1 MTLIDRVST
10 RLTTSLS
17 FRQRLAVLFI
27 VTLIVVQGLTALFA
41 YGVIRS
47 NLVEQG
53 KTRLEATTQVFMR
66 QLNVLSERVT
76 DDVEILSLDYA
87 LRKAVAENDRST
99 ALSALR
105 NHGNRVGATRMAIV
119 ALDGTITTDTA
130 SDAAQGTAFPFTDLL
145 DSAVAN
151 DQGTSLAVLD
161 GVIYWI
167 VVVPVRAPDPV
178 AFIAAAVPVNDALLE
193 RLRELSLV
201 THSLALA
208 TPTADGEWIVVAK
221 TAGYAPEVQLPA
233 PAGVPREASIL
244 STEQS
249 GRSLAMTA
257 RLATSE
263 TSAPVLAILDYPLEE
278 ALSPYRAV
286 IVPMLLVLGGALLV
300 ALTVAMFIAHGV
312 SQPLEALAATAQ
324 RIAKGDYNTLPS
336 TTRRDE
342 IGELSSALGNMTR
355 SIADRENALRDA
367 IGSLEHARNDA
378 VKANEAKSQFL
389 SNMSHELRTPLNAI
403 LGFSEVLHK
412 QMMGP
417 LGATRYVEYA
427 RHIYESGSHLL
438 VQVEEMLDLS
448 QAADGRLL
456 ISRRPV
462 KPGGLLSA
470 SIEALEPIAAKA
482 EVTLNVAGDP
492 GSWPAIDAD
501 GAKLQQSLTNI
512 IHNAIKFT
520 LAGGAVTIS
529 GQRSDAMLKIVI
541 SDTGIGIRQEDL
553 DLVVRPF
560 HRQRPAYDSRYQG
573 VGLGLPF
580 AKTII
585 ELHGG
590 RLSINSREGSGTT
603 VTIELP
609 IAVDSTLHDA
619 A

>member
-1 MTLIDRVST
+1 MVLFHRASN

-17 FRQRLAVLFI
+17 FRQRVALLFI
-27 VTLIVVQGLTALFA
+27 VTLIAVQGLTALFA
-41 YGVIRS
+41 YGVVRA

-53 KTRLEATTQVFMR
+53 KDRLEATTQVFMR
-66 QLNVLSERVT
+66 QLNVLSERVS

-87 LRKAVAENDRST
+87 LRKAVAEDDRGT

-105 NHGNRVGATRMAIV
+105 NHGNRVGATRMSIV

-130 SDAAQGTAFPFTDLL
+130 SEAAQGTAFPFTDLL
-145 DSAVAN
+145 DSAVAD
-151 DQGTSLAVLD
+151 DQGTALAVLD

-178 AFIAAAVPVNDALLE
+178 AFIAADVPVNDALLE

-208 TPTADGEWIVVAK
+208 TPAADGSWTIVAK
-221 TAGYAPEVQLPA
+221 TAGFVPAVQLPS
-233 PAGVPREASIL
+233 PASVPRQASIL

-249 GRSLAMTA
+249 GESLAMTA

-263 TSAPVLAILDYPLEE
+263 TSAPVLAILDYPLAE

-286 IVPMLLVLGGALLV
+286 LAPMLLVLGGALLV
-300 ALTVAMFIAHGV
+300 ALTVAMLIAHGV
-312 SQPLEALAATAQ
+312 SQPLEALAASAR
-324 RIAKGDYNTLPS
+324 RIAKGDYSSLPVVS
-336 TTRRDE
+336 RNDE
-342 IGELSSALGNMTR
+342 IGELSSALAQMTR
-355 SIADRENALRDA
+355 SIADRESALRDA
-367 IGSLEHARNDA
+367 IGSLEQARNDA
-378 VKANEAKSQFL
+378 VKANDAKSQFL

-417 LGATRYVEYA
+417 IGAQRYLEYA
-427 RHIYESGSHLL
+427 RHIYDSGSHLL

-456 ISRRPV
+456 ISRRRV
-462 KPGGLLSA
+462 KPSGLLSG
-470 SIEALEPIAAKA
+470 SIEALEPVAAKA
-482 EVTLNVAGDP
+482 DVKLNIAGDP

-501 GAKLQQSLTNI
+501 GVKLQQSLTNI
-512 IHNAIKFT
+512 IHNAVKFT
-520 LAGGAVTIS
+520 PAGGTVTIS
-529 GQRSDAMLKIVI
+529 GERTGAMLKIVI
-541 SDTGIGIRQEDL
+541 TDTGIGIPSEEL

-590 RLSINSREGSGTT
+590 SLSINSVQGSGTT

-609 IAVDSTLHDA
+609 VAVDTAMHDA